1 MRRSLLATV
10 VALCLMLVIVP
21 GVSASGPGNSAN
33 AHYCQDHAAAFGYA
47 NQGACNA
54 GLNAFQAKCESLGG
68 VYQTDRV
75 VPAGFPPINLL
86 FTPSC
91 SFWGISFA
99 PWEAAFTQLDPMCP
113 PNTVDIGVFHALTD
127 PDNIGCTV

>member
-75 VPAGFPPINLL
+75 ATNTTQLL
-86 FTPSC
+86 TPSC
-91 SFWGISFA
+91 SWWGITLSQWNGYW
-99 PWEAAFTQLDPMCP
+99 PQLFPLCP
-113 PNTVDIGVFHALTD
+113 PNANGFAVFNSGAD
-127 PDNIGCTV
+127 PDNVGCTV